1 MGGPNLWILR
11 IGDVSMMVPERRA
24 ATVFE
29 RKGSEIVGARSLTR
43 RIASQRYKH

>member
-29 RKGSEIVGARSLTR
+29 RKGTEIVGRDPRLGGLPAKGYR
-43 RIASQRYKH
+43 Q